1 MKVLVNSLAL
11 PSCRQG
17 GSGFCTAAL
26 IDGLSRAED
35 IECVTLASQTVAAEL
50 EELAPAAE
58 VAIAPSHTQ
67 SAPAKVLNQAVA
79 ARKPW
84 ALDLGFA
91 GPAPVADL
99 VHWPIAFMN
108 GPTAERKGPW
118 VLSIHDVQHEFF
130 PEFFS
135 RRDRLLRRLRWRP
148 SAQAADHIITISEFS
163 RRTIC
168 ERFDLPR
175 EKVSTVPLAARNT
188 LVADPG
194 GIELP
199 AGLGKDEEPWV
210 VYPASPLPAKNHER
224 LLEGLALHRERSGND
239 LHLVLIG
246 PTQHS
251 WAAVE
256 GAITRLGLEQRV
268 LRLGHVSEEMLSSL
282 YARSTGLIFPSL
294 FEGFGMPVV
303 EAMGAG
309 CPIAVSDAGSLPE
322 VTAGVGRSFSPYAV
336 EEIADSL
343 GWLVG
348 LDQAE
353 RSRQVAAGLKKAAEF
368 SVERM
373 VDETRAVY
381 EGLL

>member
-26 IDGLSRAED
+26 IDGLSRAEG
-35 IECVTLASQTVAAEL
+35 IECTTLASQVVATEL
-50 EELAPAAE
+50 EELAPTAK
-58 VAIAPSHTQ
+58 VTIAPSHGQ
-67 SAPAKVLNQAVA
+67 SAPAKALNQAVA
-79 ARKPW
+79 ARRPW
-84 ALDLGFA
+84 RLDLGF
-91 GPAPVADL
+91 GGSAPDADL

-108 GPTAERKGPW
+108 GPTAERRGPW

-148 SAQAADHIITISEFS
+148 SARAADHIVTISEFS

-168 ERFDLPR
+168 ERFGVPA
-175 EKVSTVPLAARNT
+175 EKISTVPLAARNT
-188 LVADPG
+188 LGPG
-194 GIELP
+194 PAATALP
-199 AGLGKDEEPWV
+199 QGLGDVDAPWV

-224 LLEGLALHRERSGND
+224 LLEALALHRERSSDD
-239 LHLVLIG
+239 LRLVLIG

-251 WAAVE
+251 WRPVE
-256 GAITRLGLEQRV
+256 ETIARLGLEEQV
-268 LRLGHVSEEMLSSL
+268 IRLGHVSEEVLSSL

-309 CPIAVSDAGSLPE
+309 CPVAVSNAGSLPE
-322 VTAGVGRSFSPYAV
+322 ITAEIGRSFSPYAV

-348 LDQAE
+348 LDQDE
-353 RSRQVAAGLKKAAEF
+353 RSRQVTAGRKKAAEF